1 MEIIIR
7 GKSKIG
13 RTRSEQEINLRKE
26 WGPTVTDEQLDKFK
40 HLEKKTKEHS
50 GSTDNFISAIDADNL
65 K

>member
-13 RTRSEQEINLRKE
+13 RTRSEHEENLRKE
-26 WGPTVTDEQLDKFK
+26 WGPTITDEQLDKCK
-40 HLEKKTKEHS
+40 HLEKIAKEDL
-50 GSTDNFISAIDADNL
+50 GSKDNFISAHVLDQV